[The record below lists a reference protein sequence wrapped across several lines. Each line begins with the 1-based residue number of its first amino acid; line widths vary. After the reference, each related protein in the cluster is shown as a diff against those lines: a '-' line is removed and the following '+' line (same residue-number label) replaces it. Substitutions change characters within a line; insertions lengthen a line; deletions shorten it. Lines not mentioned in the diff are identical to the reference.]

1 MTPTNK
7 FTALAIGMMSFGVLM
22 ASPAFAQPAPA
33 HTAEAQKQRTQ
44 DGPTGTYCDFRV
56 PTSRLSPDCR
66 SIEQGL
72 EASKV
77 R

>member
-33 HTAEAQKQRTQ
+33 QTVQAQKQRTQ
-44 DGPTGTYCDFRV
+44 DGPTGTSCDFRV

-66 SIEQGL
+66 GTERAL
-72 EASKV
+72 EPSKV